1 MNVIKNQVDD
11 LNYQVTIEISKEDYA
26 ESERKKLNDIKRR
39 ADIKGFRKGM
49 APLSLIQRLYGDQV
63 LYESVNSVVSDA
75 LNTFIRD
82 EKIRIVGEPLS
93 SEDQPELDW
102 KSGNDFA
109 FKFDIAQTP
118 ELNFEVSADDKIPY
132 YDINVTEAAK
142 KEMKKNMLQ
151 QLGSLQEAEATKE
164 DDYIVA
170 DLDNGEIK
178 AEGVYI
184 SLRNVADDLRNVFVA
199 RKAGE
204 TFQVNVNEAFLN
216 ETDRAAML
224 KVKKEELAGI
234 NPEFNV
240 TVVNVKTFVPAKESQ
255 ETYDKM
261 FGEGVVKSAEEF
273 EAKIVER
280 IESNHRQEADYRFSK
295 DARDYFL
302 KKADI
307 ALPEAFLKR
316 WLAYVNEGKFTLEQI
331 DADFD
336 AFLADFRWQLVRGY
350 IMQKFDL
357 KVEEKDMQEAAESYA
372 AYQYAMYGMGNVP
385 QDILKNAANSILAD
399 ERQSRQI
406 EEQVEDNKTMTAIR
420 EHVTLQHKKIS
431 EDKFR
436 ELK

>member
-75 LNTFIRD
+75 LNNFIRD

-261 FGEGVVKSAEEF
+261 FGEGVVKSTEEF

-316 WLAYVNEGKFTLEQI
+316 WLAYVNEGKFTPEQI

>member
-75 LNTFIRD
+75 LNNFIRD

-118 ELNFEVSADDKIPY
+118 ELNFEVSADDKIPF
-132 YDINVTEAAK
+132 DINVTEAAK

-316 WLAYVNEGKFTLEQI
+316 WLAYVNEGKFTPEQI

>member
-75 LNTFIRD
+75 LNNFIRD

-261 FGEGVVKSAEEF
+261 FGEGVVKSAEDF

-316 WLAYVNEGKFTLEQI
+316 WLAYVNEGKFTPEQI

>member
-75 LNTFIRD
+75 LNNFIRD

-151 QLGSLQEAEATKE
+151 QLGSLEETEATKE

-280 IESNHRQEADYRFSK
+280 IESNHRQEADFRFSK

-316 WLAYVNEGKFTLEQI
+316 WLAYVNEGKFTPEQI

>member
-75 LNTFIRD
+75 LNNFIRD

-261 FGEGVVKSAEEF
+261 FGEGVVKSTEEF

-316 WLAYVNEGKFTLEQI
+316 WLAYVNEGKFTPEQI

-372 AYQYAMYGMGNVP
+372 AYQYARYGMGNVP

>member
-75 LNTFIRD
+75 LNNFIRD

-224 KVKKEELAGI
+224 KVKKEELPGI

-316 WLAYVNEGKFTLEQI
+316 WLAYVNEGKFTPEQI

>member
-1 MNVIKNQVDD
+1 
-11 LNYQVTIEISKEDYA
+11 
-26 ESERKKLNDIKRR
+26 
-39 ADIKGFRKGM
+39 
-49 APLSLIQRLYGDQV
+49 
-63 LYESVNSVVSDA
+63 
-75 LNTFIRD
+75 
-82 EKIRIVGEPLS
+82 
-93 SEDQPELDW
+93 
-102 KSGNDFA
+102 
-109 FKFDIAQTP
+109 
-118 ELNFEVSADDKIPY
+118 
-132 YDINVTEAAK
+132 
-142 KEMKKNMLQ
+142 
-151 QLGSLQEAEATKE
+151 
-164 DDYIVA
+164 
-170 DLDNGEIK
+170 
-178 AEGVYI
+178 
-184 SLRNVADDLRNVFVA
+184 
-199 RKAGE
+199 
-204 TFQVNVNEAFLN
+204 
-216 ETDRAAML
+216 
-224 KVKKEELAGI
+224 
-234 NPEFNV
+234 
-240 TVVNVKTFVPAKESQ
+240 
-255 ETYDKM
+255 M

-302 KKADI
+302 KNADI

-316 WLAYVNEGKFTLEQI
+316 WLAYVNEGKFTPEQI

>member
-75 LNTFIRD
+75 LNNFIRD

-273 EAKIVER
+273 EVKIVER

-316 WLAYVNEGKFTLEQI
+316 WLAYVTEGKFTPEQI